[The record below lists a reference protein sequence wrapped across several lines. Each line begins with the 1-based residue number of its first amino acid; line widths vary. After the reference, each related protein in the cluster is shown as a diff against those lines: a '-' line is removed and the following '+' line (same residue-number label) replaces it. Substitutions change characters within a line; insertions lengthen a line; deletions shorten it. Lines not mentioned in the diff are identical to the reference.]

1 MPGFKER
8 VEFGRLVDWVEGR
21 LPEDEARAVEEQV
34 ARADSRSLADVAW
47 LRKFVKATDNAVL
60 ESPPRDVRDALI
72 ARFEAYANGQ
82 RTPGLLRRVR
92 ARLTYDSA
100 LRPAVGLRTAGGAQQ
115 ARRQLVY
122 SAGEFDIALNLRS
135 GLPDK
140 NLVLD
145 GQVLP
150 REDQEL
156 KSFSVQLLHG
166 GTELGLTST
175 DELGSFALR
184 DIPSGLYD
192 IVLST
197 DQEEISIAPVDLSA

>member
-1 MPGFKER
+1 MPGSKKR

-21 LPEDEARAVEEQV
+21 LPEDEARAVEELV
-34 ARADSRSLADVAW
+34 ARADSRTLADVAW

-135 GLPDK
+135 GVPDK

-156 KSFSVQLLHG
+156 KPFSVQLLHG
-166 GTELGLTST
+166 GTEVGLASI

>member
-1 MPGFKER
+1 MPGSKKR

-34 ARADSRSLADVAW
+34 ARADSRTLADVAW

-60 ESPPRDVRDALI
+60 ESPPREVRDALI

-82 RTPGLLRRVR
+82 RTPGLLKRVL
-92 ARLTYDSA
+92 ARLTFDSD
-100 LRPAVGLRTAGGAQQ
+100 LRPAVGLRTAGAQQ

-122 SAGEFDIALNLRS
+122 SAGAFDVVLNLRS
-135 GLPDK
+135 RVPDE

-156 KSFSVQLLHG
+156 KPFSVQLLYG
-166 GTELGLTST
+166 GTELGLTTT

-184 DIPSGLYD
+184 DIPPGVYD

-197 DQEEISIAPVDLSA
+197 DEEEISIAPVDLSA

>member
-1 MPGFKER
+1 MPGSKKR

-34 ARADSRSLADVAW
+34 ARADSRTLADVAW

-60 ESPPRDVRDALI
+60 ESPPREVRDALI

-82 RTPGLLRRVR
+82 RTPGLLKRVL
-92 ARLTYDSA
+92 ASLTFESD
-100 LRPAVGLRTAGGAQQ
+100 LRPAVGLRTAGAQQ

-122 SAGEFDIALNLRS
+122 SAGAFDVVLNLRS
-135 GLPDK
+135 RVLDE

-156 KSFSVQLLHG
+156 KPFSVQLLYG
-166 GTELGLTST
+166 GTELGLTTT

-184 DIPSGLYD
+184 DIPPGVYD

-197 DQEEISIAPVDLSA
+197 DEEEISIAPVDLSA

>member
-1 MPGFKER
+1 MR

-34 ARADSRSLADVAW
+34 ARADSRTLADVAW
-47 LRKFVKATDNAVL
+47 LRKFVKATNNAVL
-60 ESPPRDVRDALI
+60 ESPPPEVRDTLI

-82 RTPGLLRRVR
+82 RTPGLLKRVL
-92 ARLTYDSA
+92 ARLTFDSD
-100 LRPAVGLRTAGGAQQ
+100 LRPAVGLRTAGAQQ

-122 SAGEFDIALNLRS
+122 SAGAFDIALNLRS
-135 GLPDK
+135 GVPDK

-150 REDQEL
+150 REGQEL
-156 KSFSVQLLHG
+156 KPFSVQLLHG
-166 GTELGLTST
+166 GTELGLTAT

-184 DIPSGLYD
+184 DIPPGVYD

>member
-1 MPGFKER
+1 MSGSKER
-8 VEFGRLVDWVEGR
+8 VEFGRLVDWVEDR

-34 ARADSRSLADVAW
+34 ARADSRTLADVAW
-47 LRKFVKATDNAVL
+47 LRKFVKATNYAVL
-60 ESPPRDVRDALI
+60 ESPPPEVRDTLI

-82 RTPGLLRRVR
+82 RTPGLLKRVL
-92 ARLTYDSA
+92 ARLTFDSD
-100 LRPAVGLRTAGGAQQ
+100 LRPAVGLRTAGAQQ

-122 SAGEFDIALNLRS
+122 SAGAFDVALNLRS
-135 GLPDK
+135 RAPDK

-156 KSFSVQLLHG
+156 KPFSVQLLHG
-166 GTELGLTST
+166 GTELALTAT
-175 DELGSFALR
+175 DELGSFAFR
-184 DIPSGLYD
+184 DTPPGVYD

-197 DQEEISIAPVDLSA
+197 DQEEISIAAVDLSA

>member
-1 MPGFKER
+1 MPGSKKR

-34 ARADSRSLADVAW
+34 ARADSRTLADVAW

-60 ESPPRDVRDALI
+60 ESPPREVRDALI

-82 RTPGLLRRVR
+82 RTPGLLKRVL
-92 ARLTYDSA
+92 ASLTFESD
-100 LRPAVGLRTAGGAQQ
+100 LRPAVGLRTAGAQQ

-122 SAGEFDIALNLRS
+122 SAGAFDVVLNLRS
-135 GLPDK
+135 RVPNE

-156 KSFSVQLLHG
+156 KPFSVQLLHG
-166 GTELGLTST
+166 GTELGLTAT

-184 DIPSGLYD
+184 DIPPGVYD

-197 DQEEISIAPVDLSA
+197 DEEEISIAPVDLSA

>member
-1 MPGFKER
+1 MPGSKKR

-34 ARADSRSLADVAW
+34 ARADSRTLADVAW

-60 ESPPRDVRDALI
+60 ESPPREVRDALI

-82 RTPGLLRRVR
+82 RTPGLLKRVL
-92 ARLTYDSA
+92 ASLTFESD
-100 LRPAVGLRTAGGAQQ
+100 LRPAVGLRTAGAQQ

-122 SAGEFDIALNLRS
+122 SAGAFDVALNLRS
-135 GLPDK
+135 GVADK

-156 KSFSVQLLHG
+156 KPFSVQLLHG
-166 GTELGLTST
+166 GTELGLTAT

-184 DIPSGLYD
+184 DIPPGVYD

-197 DQEEISIAPVDLSA
+197 DEEEISIAPVDLSA

>member
-1 MPGFKER
+1 MPGSKKR

-34 ARADSRSLADVAW
+34 ARADSRTLADVAW

-60 ESPPRDVRDALI
+60 ESPPREVRDALI

-82 RTPGLLRRVR
+82 RTPGLLKRVL
-92 ARLTYDSA
+92 ASLTFDSD
-100 LRPAVGLRTAGGAQQ
+100 LRPAVGLRTAGAQQ
-115 ARRQLVY
+115 GRRQLVF
-122 SAGEFDIALNLRS
+122 SAGAFDIALNLRS
-135 GLPDK
+135 GVPDK

-156 KSFSVQLLHG
+156 KPFSVQLLYG
-166 GTELGLTST
+166 GTELGLTAT

-184 DIPSGLYD
+184 DIPPGVYD

>member
-1 MPGFKER
+1 MPGSKKR
-8 VEFGRLVDWVEGR
+8 VEFGSLVDWVEGR

-34 ARADSRSLADVAW
+34 ARADSRTLADVAW

-60 ESPPRDVRDALI
+60 ESPPREVRDTLI
-72 ARFEAYANGQ
+72 ARFEAYAIGQ
-82 RTPGLLRRVR
+82 QTPGLLKRVL
-92 ARLTYDSA
+92 ARLTFDSD
-100 LRPAVGLRTAGGAQQ
+100 LRPAVGLRTAGAQQ

-122 SAGEFDIALNLRS
+122 SAGAFDVALNLRS
-135 GLPDK
+135 GVADK

-156 KSFSVQLLHG
+156 KPFSVQLLHG
-166 GTELGLTST
+166 GTELGLTAT

-184 DIPSGLYD
+184 DIPPGVYD

>member
-1 MPGFKER
+1 MPGSKKR

-21 LPEDEARAVEEQV
+21 LPEDEARAVEELV
-34 ARADSRSLADVAW
+34 ARADSRTLADVAW

-60 ESPPRDVRDALI
+60 ESPPRGVRDALI
-72 ARFEAYANGQ
+72 ARFEAYASDQ
-82 RTPGLLRRVR
+82 RTPGLLRRIR
-92 ARLTYDSA
+92 AGLTYDSD
-100 LRPAVGLRTAGGAQQ
+100 LRPAVGLRTAGAQQ

-122 SAGEFDIALNLRS
+122 SAGTFDIALNLRS
-135 GLPDK
+135 GVPDK

-156 KSFSVQLLHG
+156 QPISVQLLHG
-166 GTELGLTST
+166 GTEVGLTST

-184 DIPSGLYD
+184 DIPSGVYD

>member
-1 MPGFKER
+1 MPGSKKR

-34 ARADSRSLADVAW
+34 ARADSRTLADVAW

-60 ESPPRDVRDALI
+60 ESPPREVSDALI

-82 RTPGLLRRVR
+82 RTPGLLKRVL
-92 ARLTYDSA
+92 ASLTFESD
-100 LRPAVGLRTAGGAQQ
+100 LRPAVGLRTAGAQQ

-122 SAGEFDIALNLRS
+122 SAGAFDIALNLRS
-135 GLPDK
+135 GVPDK

-156 KSFSVQLLHG
+156 KPFSVQLLHG
-166 GTELGLTST
+166 GTQLGLTST

-184 DIPSGLYD
+184 DIPPGVYD

-197 DQEEISIAPVDLSA
+197 DEEEISIAPVDLSA

>member
-1 MPGFKER
+1 MPGSKKR

-34 ARADSRSLADVAW
+34 ASADSRTLADVAW

-60 ESPPRDVRDALI
+60 ESPPREVRDALI

-82 RTPGLLRRVR
+82 RTPGLLKLVL
-92 ARLTYDSA
+92 ASLTFESD
-100 LRPAVGLRTAGGAQQ
+100 LRPAVGLRTAGAQQ

-122 SAGEFDIALNLRS
+122 SAGAFDVVLNLRS
-135 GLPDK
+135 RVPDE

-156 KSFSVQLLHG
+156 KPFSVQLLYG
-166 GTELGLTST
+166 GTELGLTAT

-184 DIPSGLYD
+184 DIPPGVYD

-197 DQEEISIAPVDLSA
+197 DEEEISIAPVDLSA

>member
-1 MPGFKER
+1 MR

-34 ARADSRSLADVAW
+34 ARADSRTLADVAW

-60 ESPPRDVRDALI
+60 ESPPREVRDALI

-82 RTPGLLRRVR
+82 RTPGLLKRVL
-92 ARLTYDSA
+92 ASLTFESD
-100 LRPAVGLRTAGGAQQ
+100 LRPAVGLRTAGAQQ

-122 SAGEFDIALNLRS
+122 SAGAFDVVLNLRS
-135 GLPDK
+135 RVPDE

-156 KSFSVQLLHG
+156 KPFSVQLLYG
-166 GTELGLTST
+166 GTELGLTAT

-184 DIPSGLYD
+184 DIPPGVYD

-197 DQEEISIAPVDLSA
+197 DEEEISIAPVDLSA

>member
-1 MPGFKER
+1 MPGSKKR

-34 ARADSRSLADVAW
+34 ARADSRTLADVAW

-60 ESPPRDVRDALI
+60 ESPPREVRDALI

-82 RTPGLLRRVR
+82 RTPGLLKLVL
-92 ARLTYDSA
+92 ASLTFESD
-100 LRPAVGLRTAGGAQQ
+100 LRPAVGLRTAGAQQ

-122 SAGEFDIALNLRS
+122 SAGAFDVALNLRS
-135 GLPDK
+135 RVPDE

-156 KSFSVQLLHG
+156 KPFSVQLLYG
-166 GTELGLTST
+166 GTELGLTAT

-184 DIPSGLYD
+184 DIPPGVYD

-197 DQEEISIAPVDLSA
+197 DEEEISIAPVDLSA

>member
-1 MPGFKER
+1 MPGSKKR

-34 ARADSRSLADVAW
+34 ARADSRTLADVAW

-60 ESPPRDVRDALI
+60 ESPPREVRDALI

-82 RTPGLLRRVR
+82 RTPGLLKLVL
-92 ARLTYDSA
+92 ASLTFESD
-100 LRPAVGLRTAGGAQQ
+100 LRPAVGLRTAGAQQ

-122 SAGEFDIALNLRS
+122 SAGAFDVVLNLRS
-135 GLPDK
+135 RVPDE

-156 KSFSVQLLHG
+156 KPFSVQLLYG
-166 GTELGLTST
+166 GTELGLTTT

-184 DIPSGLYD
+184 DIPPGVYD

-197 DQEEISIAPVDLSA
+197 DEEEISIAPVDLSA

>member
-1 MPGFKER
+1 MPGSKKR

-34 ARADSRSLADVAW
+34 ASADSRTLADVAW

-60 ESPPRDVRDALI
+60 ESPPREVRDALI

-82 RTPGLLRRVR
+82 RTPGLLKLVL
-92 ARLTYDSA
+92 ASLTFESD
-100 LRPAVGLRTAGGAQQ
+100 LRPAVGLRTAGAQQ

-122 SAGEFDIALNLRS
+122 SAGAFDVVLNLRS
-135 GLPDK
+135 RVPDE

-156 KSFSVQLLHG
+156 KPFSVQLLHG
-166 GTELGLTST
+166 GTELGLTAT

-184 DIPSGLYD
+184 DIPPGVYD

-197 DQEEISIAPVDLSA
+197 DEEEISIAPVDLSA

>member
-1 MPGFKER
+1 MPGSKER
-8 VEFGRLVDWVEGR
+8 VEFGRLVDWVEGC

-34 ARADSRSLADVAW
+34 ARADSRTLADVAW

-135 GLPDK
+135 GVPDK

-184 DIPSGLYD
+184 DIPSGVYD

>member
-1 MPGFKER
+1 MPGSKKR

-34 ARADSRSLADVAW
+34 ARADSRTLADVAW

-60 ESPPRDVRDALI
+60 ESPPREVRDALI

-82 RTPGLLRRVR
+82 RTPGLLKLVL
-92 ARLTYDSA
+92 ASLTFESD
-100 LRPAVGLRTAGGAQQ
+100 LRPAVGLRTAGAQQ

-122 SAGEFDIALNLRS
+122 SAGAFDVVLNLRS
-135 GLPDK
+135 RVPDE

-156 KSFSVQLLHG
+156 KPISVQLLHG
-166 GTELGLTST
+166 GTERGLTAT

-184 DIPSGLYD
+184 DIPPGVYD

-197 DQEEISIAPVDLSA
+197 DEEEISIAPVDLSA

>member
-1 MPGFKER
+1 MPGSKKR
-8 VEFGRLVDWVEGR
+8 VEFGSLVDWVEGR

-34 ARADSRSLADVAW
+34 ARADSRTLADVAW

-60 ESPPRDVRDALI
+60 ESPPREVRDALI
-72 ARFEAYANGQ
+72 ARFEAYASGQ
-82 RTPGLLRRVR
+82 PTPGLLRRVR
-92 ARLTYDSA
+92 ARLNFDSD
-100 LRPAVGLRTAGGAQQ
+100 LRPAVGLRTAGAQQ

-122 SAGEFDIALNLRS
+122 SAGAFDIALNLRS
-135 GLPDK
+135 GVPDK

-156 KSFSVQLLHG
+156 KPFSVQLLHG
-166 GTELGLTST
+166 GTQLGLTST

-184 DIPSGLYD
+184 DIPSGVYD

-197 DQEEISIAPVDLSA
+197 DQEEISIATVDLSA

>member
-1 MPGFKER
+1 MPGSKKR

-34 ARADSRSLADVAW
+34 ARADSRTLADVAW

-60 ESPPRDVRDALI
+60 ESPPREVRDALI

-82 RTPGLLRRVR
+82 RTPGLLKRVL
-92 ARLTYDSA
+92 ASLTFESD
-100 LRPAVGLRTAGGAQQ
+100 LRPAVGLRTAGAQQ

-122 SAGEFDIALNLRS
+122 SAGAFDVVLNLRS
-135 GLPDK
+135 RVPDE

-156 KSFSVQLLHG
+156 KPFSVQLLYG
-166 GTELGLTST
+166 GTELGLTAT

-184 DIPSGLYD
+184 DIPPGVYD

-197 DQEEISIAPVDLSA
+197 DEEEISIAPVDLSA

>member
-1 MPGFKER
+1 MR

-34 ARADSRSLADVAW
+34 ARADSRTLADVAW

-60 ESPPRDVRDALI
+60 ESPPREVRDALI

-82 RTPGLLRRVR
+82 RTPGLIKRVL
-92 ARLTYDSA
+92 ASLTFESD
-100 LRPAVGLRTAGGAQQ
+100 LRPAVGLRTAGAQQ

-122 SAGEFDIALNLRS
+122 SAGAFDVVLNLRS
-135 GLPDK
+135 RVPDE

-156 KSFSVQLLHG
+156 KPFSVQLLYG
-166 GTELGLTST
+166 GTELGLTAT

-184 DIPSGLYD
+184 DIPPGVYD

-197 DQEEISIAPVDLSA
+197 DEEEISIAPVDLSA